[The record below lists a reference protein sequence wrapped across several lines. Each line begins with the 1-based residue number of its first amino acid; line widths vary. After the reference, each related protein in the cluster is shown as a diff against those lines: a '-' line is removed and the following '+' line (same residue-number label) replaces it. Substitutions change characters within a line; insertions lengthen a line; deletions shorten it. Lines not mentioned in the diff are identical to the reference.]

1 MRNLLIKIGEKSKK
15 AFSNQ
20 IITKKKDKVLKDY
33 LFLIIKNKRK
43 ILQENIKDVKNAY
56 KKNLKNNLIERL
68 ILNDKK
74 ILEIINSIKKIIRLK
89 DPTNI
94 VLEKWKQ
101 PNGLNIS

>member
-1 MRNLLIKIGEKSKK
+1 M
-15 AFSNQ
+15 
-20 IITKKKDKVLKDY
+20 LKDY

-43 ILQENIKDVKNAY
+43 ILRENIKDVKNAY

-74 ILEIINSIKKIIRLK
+74 ILEIINSIKKIIKLK

-94 VLEKWKQ
+94 
-101 PNGLNIS
+101 I

>member
-1 MRNLLIKIGEKSKK
+1 MRNLLINIGERSKK

-20 IITKKKDKVLKDY
+20 INTKKKDKVLKDY

-43 ILQENIKDVKNAY
+43 ILRENIKDVKNAY

-89 DPTNI
+89 DTTNV
-94 VLEKWKQ
+94 VL
-101 PNGLNIS
+101 